1 MNLKLSHGYENWSDD
16 NYKDLNRELESPGY
30 RHGQKP
36 GPSGELTEHPLRPF
50 VEKCWGGG
58 EEIIYEY
65 YGDHRKVNC
74 NDHKIKNE

>member
-1 MNLKLSHGYENWSDD
+1 MQGD

-58 EEIIYEY
+58 
-65 YGDHRKVNC
+65 GRKLYMNIMETIE
-74 NDHKIKNE
+74 K